1 MSSLMRFKFNSSG
14 IFSNVYWQVFRK
26 QINSFIENLNQQD
39 HKTFLLTSL
48 CPMEKVTRLKCLQ
61 RNIYTIVH
69 ITGVYSGICPG
80 GGAQHPLGPENPPE
94 INRFHWSKGGLS
106 PHSPPPTEYASG
118 TQWYTTV
125 HNSTH

>member
-1 MSSLMRFKFNSSG
+1 
-14 IFSNVYWQVFRK
+14 
-26 QINSFIENLNQQD
+26 
-39 HKTFLLTSL
+39 
-48 CPMEKVTRLKCLQ
+48 MEKVTRLKCLQ

-80 GGAQHPLGPENPPE
+80 GGLSTRWGLKTPLKSIDFTGP
-94 INRFHWSKGGLS
+94 RGGLA
-106 PHSPPPTEYASG
+106 PIAPPTEYASG

>member
-80 GGAQHPLGPENPPE
+80 GWLSTRWGLKTPLKSIDFTGP
-94 INRFHWSKGGLS
+94 RGGLA
-106 PHSPPPTEYASG
+106 PIAPPTEYASG